1 MANEMERQALVSF
14 LQELVNRAGDG
25 KKPPVD
31 KAFSNIETSVEY
43 SGKKIVLPADPRNMT
58 LAEAREWLIRL
69 EQADEET
76 INVHE
81 VIDAHPWDGCV
92 AFMQAMKETYGWA
105 SPTPTGPWW
114 RRNMPTMVS
123 IETGVGETSTIFWGG
138 FKLPGIEGHLVTG
151 TEEKR
156 GQVRFCIEGAVKRKH
171 VEMIHAL
178 AELTRQI
185 VRERSIYKGHAIKLS
200 LNGGEIN
207 LMEPPTFLNLKKV
220 KEHELV
226 FSEDLTDQVQTNL
239 WTPIEQTEWCREHDV
254 PLKRGVLLEGP
265 YGTGKTLAATVTA
278 KKCVENG
285 WTFITVDR
293 VSALESALQFAV
305 NYQPCVVSA
314 EDIDR
319 EMAGERT
326 VEMDDILNKI
336 DGIISKGSEIMVV
349 LTSNKA
355 HEINQAMMR
364 PGRLDAVLH
373 IGPPD
378 AEAVQKLLRVY
389 GRRLIKP
396 DEDLSGSG
404 TALAGRIPAV
414 IREVVERSKLY
425 AIGRAPGK
433 EFFLTDSDIVRSA
446 RGMAHHLALL
456 DGKREPEKSPA
467 QRLGDAFGEMV
478 KAHLGNGSEEGLLS
492 KIDRIAATVDGID
505 VTVDRIRDAQ

>member
-1 MANEMERQALVSF
+1 MAFEMERNALVSF
-14 LQELVNRAGDG
+14 LQELVKGAGE
-25 KKPPVD
+25 KKPAD
-31 KAFSNIETSVEY
+31 KAFSNIEASIEY
-43 SGKKIVLPADPRNMT
+43 HGTKIVLPADPRNMT
-58 LAEAREWLIRL
+58 LAEAREWLHRL
-69 EQADEET
+69 EVAEEES

-81 VIDAHPWDGCV
+81 VIDAHPWDGCF

-114 RRNMPTMVS
+114 RRNMPTMIS

-138 FKLPGIEGHLVTG
+138 FRLPGVEGHLTTG
-151 TEEKR
+151 TEQKR
-156 GQVRFCIEGAVKRKH
+156 GQIKFCIEGTVKRKF
-171 VEMIHAL
+171 VEMIHGL

-185 VRERSIYKGHAIKLS
+185 VRQRSIYRGHAIKLA
-200 LNGGEIN
+200 LENGAIN
-207 LMEPPTFLNLKKV
+207 LMEPPTFMNLKKV

-226 FSEDLTDQVQTNL
+226 FSEDLQVEIETNL
-239 WTPIEQTEWCREHDV
+239 WTPIEQTEWCREHEV

-265 YGTGKTLAATVTA
+265 FGTGKTLLGSVTA
-278 KKCVENG
+278 KKCEEHG

-319 EMAGERT
+319 EMTGERT

-355 HEINQAMMR
+355 HEINQAMLR

-378 AEAVQKLLRVY
+378 AEAVQRLLRVY
-389 GRRLIKP
+389 GRKLIKP
-396 DEDLSGSG
+396 EEDLSGAG

-414 IREVVERSKLY
+414 IREVIERSKLY
-425 AIGRAPGK
+425 AINRAPGK
-433 EFFLTDSDIVRSA
+433 EFTLTDSDIVRSA
-446 RGMAHHLALL
+446 RGMAHHLRLL
-456 DGKREPEKSPA
+456 DGAPSVEQTPAEKLAQALGEVVAQHPDNHALVKTVRALSETIGHIEEVVENIREN
-467 QRLGDAFGEMV
+467 Q
-478 KAHLGNGSEEGLLS
+478 
-492 KIDRIAATVDGID
+492 
-505 VTVDRIRDAQ
+505 